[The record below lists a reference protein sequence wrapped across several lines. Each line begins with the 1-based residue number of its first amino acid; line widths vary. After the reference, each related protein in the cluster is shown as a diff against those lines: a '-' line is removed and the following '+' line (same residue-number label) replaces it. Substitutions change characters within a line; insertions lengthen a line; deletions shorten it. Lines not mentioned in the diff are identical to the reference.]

1 MALLISFVLKN
12 FAFTMTIVALLL
24 SLIRIADSKVRSK
37 SDIFLGYLFFF
48 AVGLSGI
55 WGFIFHAFFPDMAAT
70 FIGWQNSPFQ
80 FEVAVANLGMGVV
93 GIFGLSPNKPYPISC
108 LLFTTCFLW
117 GAAFGH
123 VVQMLKSSNFASGN
137 AGLIFYND
145 LLLPVLLI
153 VFLLQNHD
161 KSDSVA
167 NSFKNV
173 KP

>member
-12 FAFTMTIVALLL
+12 FAFVMTIFALLL
-24 SLIRIADSKVRSK
+24 GLVRIAESKDRSK

-93 GIFGLSPNKPYPISC
+93 GIFGLSATKPYRIAGM
-108 LLFTTCFLW
+108 LFTACFLW

-123 VVQMLKSSNFASGN
+123 VVQMLKSSNFAPGN

-153 VFLLQNHD
+153 AFLLQNRD
-161 KSDSVA
+161 KSH
-167 NSFKNV
+167 
-173 KP
+173 